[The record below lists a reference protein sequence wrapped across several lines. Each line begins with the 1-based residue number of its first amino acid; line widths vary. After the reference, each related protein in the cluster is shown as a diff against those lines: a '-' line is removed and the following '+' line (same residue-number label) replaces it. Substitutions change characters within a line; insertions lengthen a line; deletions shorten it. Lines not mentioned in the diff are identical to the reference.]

1 MERNYMKI
9 LFSQHAIQQM
19 FKRNISMDRVKQ
31 VILYGEVINYYPD
44 DKPYPS
50 KLLLLI
56 ENEIP
61 LHVVI
66 AENFNT
72 NEIVV
77 ITAYIP
83 EKNIWTNDFKD
94 KR

>member
-1 MERNYMKI
+1 MQI

-19 FKRNISMDRVKQ
+19 FKRNISVNLVKHA
-31 VILYGEVINYYPD
+31 IMHGEEIKTYPD

-50 KLLLLI
+50 KLLLI
-56 ENEIP
+56 FENKLP

-66 AENFNT
+66 AENSDNK
-72 NEIVV
+72 EIIV

-83 EKNIWTNDFKD
+83 EVDSWHTDFKS
-94 KR
+94 KK